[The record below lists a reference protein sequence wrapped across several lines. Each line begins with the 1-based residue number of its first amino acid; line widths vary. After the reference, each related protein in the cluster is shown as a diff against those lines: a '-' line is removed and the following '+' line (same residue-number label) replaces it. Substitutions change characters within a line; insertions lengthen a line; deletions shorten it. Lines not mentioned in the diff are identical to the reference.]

1 MVDAAGDQITYS
13 YDADGRETGETWE
26 TIYGSD
32 IGITNVKTFT
42 FDAVGNL
49 LTAEDY
55 SGAYTFTYN
64 DDNLVSTVQEPFGLV
79 LTFTYDEVGNRI
91 GVQDSLGGVQ
101 TSTYDDDNNLLTREE
116 TGEGGALLVSYTY
129 ADGQTATITD
139 YSDLAGTEPVAKT
152 VDSYDSDGRMIEQV
166 QYSGGNS
173 ASGTAF
179 LTTLYAYNDA
189 NELASETDNGVTQA
203 YGYDA
208 GGELLGNGT
217 TTYTYDANGN
227 RDGVGTGYSSSSGS
241 GLVATSSSAGYVVGP
256 ANQVTNDGVWTYTYD
271 TRYDLV
277 GKNDAAGVS
286 WTFDYNVGN
295 ELVSATE
302 TTPGSATVTVD
313 YTYDVFD
320 DLTGRTTIS
329 TPDTGGSGSGS
340 GVVTS
345 DVVLAYDN
353 WKTNL
358 DAQEN
363 SPSFVGQENA
373 DAWAVFAATSGGS
386 GSAFSYDGSAY
397 GLQSRQVFG
406 NAVNSISAQINPV
419 EEGPTGVNFFV
430 TDYQGS
436 VRAVLDN
443 TGTLTNQISYNGF
456 GISTQTNPAP
466 GLSYGYEGAFQDPLV
481 GIDNRNARWLYVS
494 TGTFMSQD
502 PTGMKGSGT
511 NLTLYVKNEFTDAS
525 DPSGKEEKPSIEIDY
540 TANSPRI
547 KGQPVWEGIRGL
559 KFGDRVDIKQ
569 LVIDAPIPAWLGESG
584 SGSLSAEPREAV
596 HTYANQ
602 TAYEEAYKAALER
615 QRKGMLELATKSA
628 EQAAN
633 FSKESSTAKVFRETN
648 PLSSAA
654 HLYKEIADQ
663 LKNPNLSEEELLRN
677 YNSLVDAHDF
687 VRFVQDINIK
697 EGEKDRLKAR
707 SPQEKA
713 FDAFNEMAK
722 GLFLTIGKLDEL
734 PDAIMHSGTIAD
746 AFFKKVAEG
755 IVDDPEN
762 AGLTLLVNLSPGA
775 LSKISGLSE
784 LRAAGSRVLGQ
795 LGADLVLAARACVS
809 VLSCFIKDTPLLTPS
824 GYKPIQDFQL
834 GDQILSADENDP
846 ECRVGVRY
854 VEDVFQRI
862 ALIIRVHLGGKQIG
876 LTGDHPIFVPGRGW
890 VQAAELKAGDRV
902 LSHDGQTIAVDRIEM
917 DDQPQAVYNLS
928 VTEFHTFF
936 VGTAAWGFS
945 VWVHNVSA
953 WYKTV
958 KQLMNPGSPG
968 KANELKATLQQIAK
982 DAEAGNAEDFKAI
995 AEFAKDSTGAKFL
1008 KEKLGIDPTKFASR
1022 IVPNLTEVPS
1032 VRGGAFQKWFNELSP
1047 DELKI
1052 VLSDPKLKAAVEARL
1067 RSPGRFH
1074 EWLPVSRALK
1084 FKEWGITAE
1093 QIQELRTLIK
1103 DIKFK
1108 PTGEHGGELSTTFHN
1123 KIFEIAD
1130 KAPDFATYKRELAK
1144 LADQY
1149 LVGGSASLPA
1159 GLRP

>member
-1 MVDAAGDQITYS
+1 M
-13 YDADGRETGETWE
+13 
-26 TIYGSD
+26 
-32 IGITNVKTFT
+32 
-42 FDAVGNL
+42 
-49 LTAEDY
+49 
-55 SGAYTFTYN
+55 
-64 DDNLVSTVQEPFGLV
+64 QEPFGLV

-139 YSDLAGTEPVAKT
+139 YSDLAGTEPVAET

-241 GLVATSSSAGYVVGP
+241 GLVATSSAAGYVVGP

-466 GLSYGYEGAFQDPLV
+466 GLSYGYTGTLLDPVLGAD
-481 GIDNRNARWLYVS
+481 DNNDRWLYVS
-494 TGTFMSQD
+494 TGTFMTQD
-502 PTGMKGSGT
+502 RDGVAGSGT
-511 NLTLYVKNEFTDAS
+511 NLTLYVRNEFTDAT
-525 DPSGKEEKPSIEIDY
+525 DPSGNEGREIIY
-540 TANSPRI
+540 SNHGYYV
-547 KGQPVWEGIRGL
+547 KGSGPGEGPFEQIRGL
-559 KFGDRVDIKQ
+559 ERNVKPDPNQIVT
-569 LVIDAPIPAWLGESG
+569 APVPSMVSAYIS
-584 SGSLSAEPREAV
+584 SLPEEPPEAT

-602 TAYEEAYKAALER
+602 AAYDADYKFSLER
-615 QRKGMLELATKSA
+615 QRQSLVEYAKSKA
-628 EQAAN
+628 AQAKT
-633 FSKESSTAKVFRETN
+633 FPDGLVTAKIFKKPNPN
-648 PLSSAA
+648 PLTAVA
-654 HLYKEIADQ
+654 HLYEGIADQ
-663 LKNPNLSEEELLRN
+663 LNAPNLSEENLYKY
-677 YNSLVDAHDF
+677 YNDLVDADKF
-687 VRFVQDINIK
+687 VSLVQRINREEWAKQKKREQSSAQKATGAIADTAEAIVTGPGHLVLNLDKIPDLIK
-697 EGEKDRLKAR
+697 
-707 SPQEKA
+707 
-713 FDAFNEMAK
+713 N
-722 GLFLTIGKLDEL
+722 L
-734 PDAIMHSGTIAD
+734 PATAD
-746 AFFKKVAEG
+746 AFLMKVGEA
-755 IVDDPEN
+755 IVEDPES
-762 AGLTLLVNLSPGA
+762 AAYTVAAQLATAA
-775 LSKISGLSE
+775 LSKISSVAELESIAGQVVSRAGLS
-784 LRAAGSRVLGQ
+784 
-795 LGADLVLAARACVS
+795 LVRAARAAMS
-809 VLSCFIKDTPLLTPS
+809 VACFIKGTLLLTPD
-824 GYKPIQDFQL
+824 GYKRIEDFKV
-834 GDQILSADENDP
+834 GDRILSADENDP
-846 ECRVGVRY
+846 ECKVAAQY
-854 VEDVFQRI
+854 VEDVFERFG
-862 ALIIRVHLGGKQIG
+862 LITRVHLAGQQIC
-876 LTGDHPIFVPGRGW
+876 LTPDHPVFVPGRGW
-890 VQAAELKAGDRV
+890 VQAGELVSGNRV
-902 LSHDGQTIAVDRIEM
+902 LSHDGQLVAVDYVEA
-917 DDQPQAVYNLS
+917 DDRLHTLYNLS
-928 VTEFHTFF
+928 ITEFHTFF
-936 VGTAAWGFS
+936 VGDAHWGFT
-945 VWVHNVSA
+945 VWVHNES
-953 WYKTV
+953 WC
-958 KQLMNPGSPG
+958 QL
-968 KANELKATLQQIAK
+968 
-982 DAEAGNAEDFKAI
+982 
-995 AEFAKDSTGAKFL
+995 
-1008 KEKLGIDPTKFASR
+1008 
-1022 IVPNLTEVPS
+1022 
-1032 VRGGAFQKWFNELSP
+1032 
-1047 DELKI
+1047 
-1052 VLSDPKLKAAVEARL
+1052 VLEQARF
-1067 RSPGRFH
+1067 SKGREGCF
-1074 EWLPVSRALK
+1074 
-1084 FKEWGITAE
+1084 
-1093 QIQELRTLIK
+1093 
-1103 DIKFK
+1103 
-1108 PTGEHGGELSTTFHN
+1108 
-1123 KIFEIAD
+1123 
-1130 KAPDFATYKRELAK
+1130 
-1144 LADQY
+1144 
-1149 LVGGSASLPA
+1149 
-1159 GLRP
+1159 